1 MRESRSFYAR
11 WSRRKLESKTNS
23 DVVDN
28 SVSTERD
35 VDAEPG
41 PAVPALTDAD
51 MPALETLHD
60 DSDYSGFLSP
70 EVSDKLREA
79 ALRKLFHGKAFNIV
93 DGLDDYDDDFITAFG
108 NWFFTKSI
116 NALHGGRYTDSMK
129 RVD

>member
-35 VDAEPG
+35 GDAEPEPEPE

-60 DSDYSGFLSP
+60 DSEHGH
-70 EVSDKLREA
+70 ENQTEA
-79 ALRKLFHGKAFNIV
+79 ADAV
-93 DGLDDYDDDFITAFG
+93 SQVDDDAVLGAANRSPT
-108 NWFFTKSI
+108 S
-116 NALHGGRYTDSMK
+116 S
-129 RVD
+129 

>member
-11 WSRRKLESKTNS
+11 WSRRKRESKTNS

-35 VDAEPG
+35 VDAEPE

-60 DSDYSGFLSP
+60 DSEHGH
-70 EVSDKLREA
+70 ENQTEA
-79 ALRKLFHGKAFNIV
+79 ADAV
-93 DGLDDYDDDFITAFG
+93 SQVDDDVVLESA
-108 NWFFTKSI
+108 
-116 NALHGGRYTDSMK
+116 K
-129 RVD
+129 RSPTSS

>member
-35 VDAEPG
+35 VDAEP
-41 PAVPALTDAD
+41 AVPALTDAD

-60 DSDYSGFLSP
+60 DSEHGH
-70 EVSDKLREA
+70 ENQTEA
-79 ALRKLFHGKAFNIV
+79 ADAV
-93 DGLDDYDDDFITAFG
+93 SQVDDDIVLESA
-108 NWFFTKSI
+108 
-116 NALHGGRYTDSMK
+116 K
-129 RVD
+129 RSPTSS

>member
-35 VDAEPG
+35 VDAEPEPE

-60 DSDYSGFLSP
+60 DSEHGH
-70 EVSDKLREA
+70 ENQTEA
-79 ALRKLFHGKAFNIV
+79 ADAV
-93 DGLDDYDDDFITAFG
+93 SQVDDDAVLG
-108 NWFFTKSI
+108 
-116 NALHGGRYTDSMK
+116 AAK
-129 RVD
+129 RSPTSS